1 MQQKLSL
8 KLTPTE
14 AANDN
19 IIIAYA
25 AANLGVAPNSITG
38 FYKLKES
45 IDARSRHQIWFNLT
59 ISVFVNEPLAKR
71 AVATVHYP
79 NISKANKKEI
89 VVGAGPAG
97 LFAALKL
104 IQLGIKPIV
113 IERGKNVRDRR
124 RDLAALNKQGIV
136 NADSNYCFGEGG
148 AGTYSDG
155 KLYTRSNK
163 RGNID
168 GVLTYLY
175 SLVPMKKYCIR
186 HIRILAPTSYRKLLP
201 LCVIA

>member
-59 ISVFVNEPLAKR
+59 ISVFVNEPFAKR

-79 NISKANKKEI
+79 NISKANKKVI

-168 GVLTYLY
+168 GVLNLFVQ
-175 SLVPMKKYCIR
+175 LVPMKKYCIR